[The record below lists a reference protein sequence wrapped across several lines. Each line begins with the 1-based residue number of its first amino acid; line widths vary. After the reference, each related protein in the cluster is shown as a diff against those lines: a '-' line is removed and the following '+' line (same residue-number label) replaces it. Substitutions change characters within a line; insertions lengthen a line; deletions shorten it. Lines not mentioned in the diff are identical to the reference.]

1 MCCVSHSICNE
12 RGTYVVTN
20 DRGYLHLSSNIMA
33 ICTLY
38 GITNEEISDACSVP
52 MSVVHEWRNGK
63 RIPIS
68 AAYSI
73 SKLLGIN
80 VDEMF

>member
-1 MCCVSHSICNE
+1 MTS
-12 RGTYVVTN
+12 
-20 DRGYLHLSSNIMA
+20 DRGYLRLSSNIMA

-38 GITNEEISDACSVP
+38 GITDLEISDACSVP
-52 MSVVHEWRNGK
+52 VATVREWRNGK

-73 SKLLGIN
+73 SKLLGID
-80 VDEMF
+80 VDEMW